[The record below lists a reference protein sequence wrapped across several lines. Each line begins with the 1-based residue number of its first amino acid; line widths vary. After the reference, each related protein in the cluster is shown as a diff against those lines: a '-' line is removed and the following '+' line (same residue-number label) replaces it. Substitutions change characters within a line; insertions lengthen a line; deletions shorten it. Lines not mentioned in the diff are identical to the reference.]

1 MRLSR
6 RQVFALLLLTT
17 VWTAVF
23 IIRFVIL

>member
-17 VWTAVF
+17 VLTAVF